1 MTRGRELL
9 LIVSLLVGTILVP
22 INSTMIAV
30 GLSAIS
36 AYFHENLAAISWVVT
51 IYLIVMA
58 VTQPIAGKLG
68 DLYGNRRIYMWGL
81 ALLFLSS
88 IACAFSFNLPWLIA
102 FRSVQAIGG
111 ALVAP
116 NASAIIR
123 HAVSKERMAKVFGL
137 FGMGM
142 GLGAAIGPLLGSTLI
157 SLWGWKS
164 IFWVNVPFLVFA
176 IVTTWLVLPRH
187 DEQKEASLDWP
198 GSVYLAVSFTLLILL
213 THPQT
218 IVRYIIIG
226 VLFVF
231 FAILFVYRELRAS
244 HPLIQFSLF
253 KNSTFTSANLSI
265 LLSNCVMYTTL
276 LAMPWILESDFRL
289 STGKVGLVMFVFS
302 ISMSVAG
309 WIGGQLAARWGNRKM
324 ITLSFFVS
332 VIASV
337 LYWSLHLSMSIP
349 YLLFALFVG
358 GLAGGLGNSAMQTA
372 SLQSV
377 SKELSGTAS
386 GIFSTFRYFGSMISS
401 TLVSLFVGQTSLFVV
416 LLVVSAAGILVAR
429 GVKPEWDI
437 EQATRLGVK
446 KGS

>member
-1 MTRGRELL
+1 MTRGKELL
-9 LIVSLLVGTILVP
+9 LVVSLLVGTILVP

-30 GLSAIS
+30 SLLAIS
-36 AYFHENLAAISWVVT
+36 SYFNESLAAISWVVT

-88 IACAFSFNLPWLIA
+88 IACAFSFNLPWLVA

-111 ALVAP
+111 ALATP

-123 HAVSKERMAKVFGL
+123 RHVSKERMAKVFGL

-164 IFWVNVPFLVFA
+164 IFWVNVPFLLFA
-176 IVTTWLVLPRH
+176 IVTTWLVLPRQ
-187 DEQKEASLDWP
+187 DSRREAELDWL
-198 GSVYLAVSFTLLILL
+198 GSVYLAVSFAFLILL

-218 IVRYIIIG
+218 PLRYAVMG
-226 VLFVF
+226 GFFLLFSALFVH
-231 FAILFVYRELRAS
+231 RELRAS

-265 LLSNCVMYTTL
+265 LLSNFVMYTTL
-276 LAMPWILESDFRL
+276 LAMPLILESDFRL
-289 STGKVGLVMFVFS
+289 STQQVGLVMFVFS
-302 ISMSVAG
+302 ISMSMAG
-309 WIGGQLAARWGNRKM
+309 WIGGQLAARWGNSKM
-324 ITLSFFVS
+324 IALSFSVS
-332 VIASV
+332 VIASA
-337 LYWSLHLSMSIP
+337 LYWSLHLSMSVP
-349 YLLFALFVG
+349 YLLFALIVG

-372 SLQSV
+372 SLLSV

-386 GIFSTFRYFGSMISS
+386 GIFSTFRYFGSMMSS
-401 TLVSLFVGQTSLFVV
+401 TLVSLLAGRASLFAV
-416 LLVVSAAGILVAR
+416 LLAASVAGIFVAR
-429 GVKPEWDI
+429 GVKPEWEPD
-437 EQATRLGVK
+437 QATRLGAK
-446 KGS
+446 

>member
-1 MTRGRELL
+1 MTKGKELL
-9 LIVSLLVGTILVP
+9 LIVSLLVGTIMVP

-36 AYFHENLAAISWVVT
+36 AFFHESLTSISWVVT

-81 ALLFLSS
+81 ALLFFGS

-102 FRSVQAIGG
+102 FRSIQAIGG
-111 ALVAP
+111 ALATP

-164 IFWVNVPFLVFA
+164 IFWVNVPFLIFA
-176 IVTTWLVLPRH
+176 IATTWFVLPKSEVRKKA
-187 DEQKEASLDWP
+187 ELDWP
-198 GSVYLAVSFTLLILL
+198 GSLYLAVSFAMLILL

-218 IVRYIIIG
+218 VPGYIVLG
-226 VLFVF
+226 VLFAI
-231 FAILFVYRELRAS
+231 FAALFVYRELHAPY
-244 HPLIQFSLF
+244 PLIQFSLF
-253 KNSTFTSANLSI
+253 KDSTFTSANLSI
-265 LLSNCVMYTTL
+265 LLSNFVMYATL
-276 LAMPWILESDFRL
+276 LAMPLILESHYHL
-289 STGKVGLVMFVFS
+289 STQKVGLVMFVFS
-302 ISMSVAG
+302 ISMSAAG
-309 WIGGQLAARWGNRKM
+309 WIGGQLTARWGNRKM
-324 ITLSFFVS
+324 IALTFAIS
-332 VIASV
+332 VFASA
-337 LYWSLHLSMSIP
+337 LYWFLHLSTSIP
-349 YLLFALFVG
+349 YLLFALIAG

-401 TLVSLFVGQTSLFVV
+401 TLVSLLVGQASLFVI
-416 LLVVSAAGILVAR
+416 LLAVSAAGIFISR
-429 GVKPEWDI
+429 GIKLEWESKP
-437 EQATRLGVK
+437 ATRLEAK
-446 KGS
+446 